1 MCVNTDFK
9 ARLSKEPYL
18 IWSTQTA
25 YFINVDSEKD
35 SISEYISQPSVHN
48 ESLLSMIKM
57 DRPELSEISKQQV
70 TNLRGQSSLLP
81 L

>member
-25 YFINVDSEKD
+25 YFNVDSEKD